1 MGAPLLSESTGPRT
15 HLPTTRFARE
25 RRGWGGWSVAVA
37 IALAVNLGVI
47 TLLTAIGRNLHPD
60 SEAPQLA
67 RHIVQAE
74 PPPPPLPPAADE
86 PAETPAEAIPQMTLP
101 ALDLASP
108 ALPTTDFALPA
119 TTLAFDLDRLPMTV
133 PIFASPGPPD
143 TAPAA
148 NDGMVF
154 GEVDEPATLDSTFD
168 LERFYPI
175 DARAHGIEG
184 RSTIA
189 IDIDDEGRV
198 VNVVISD
205 STPPGV
211 FESAADRLA
220 RTLHFRPARRGS
232 RAVAFRY
239 TTTIAWTMRK

>member
-1 MGAPLLSESTGPRT
+1 MRAPMLPVITGPRT
-15 HLPTTRFARE
+15 HLPSTRFARE
-25 RRGWGGWSVAVA
+25 RRGWRGWSVAVA

-47 TLLTAIGRNLHPD
+47 TLLSAIGRNLPSD
-60 SEAPQLA
+60 GEAPQTV

-74 PPPPPLPPAADE
+74 PPSPPPLAADE
-86 PAETPAEAIPQMTLP
+86 PEETPAEAIPQMTLP

-108 ALPTTDFALPA
+108 ALPTTEFALPA
-119 TTLAFDLDRLPMTV
+119 TTGLFDPGSLPMSVPAFTV
-133 PIFASPGPPD
+133 PGLPAA
-143 TAPAA
+143 APAA
-148 NDGMVF
+148 HDGMVF

-198 VNVVISD
+198 VNVVVND

-232 RAVAFRY
+232 RAVAFQY